1 VKNQKRIKN
10 RSFFFLISFLF
21 LTSLLSI
28 KTLKKLDLQ
37 DIRISG
43 SELFS
48 LNDVVKN
55 SSLNFPIRLIF
66 INANLLEKE
75 LKQNLSLKNVSVN
88 RELFPFGL
96 KVDINSRI
104 PIAYG
109 ERILNDE
116 KILGFIDKDGI
127 FINKQNVDEKNFNK
141 LTIQVFGWNE
151 KFKKILSEIF
161 IAIEN
166 YELEIVII
174 TFSSD
179 GFLTVEEKDLKTIF
193 LGFKP
198 NLINNQFQKINYLK
212 NEFKKNSFSKKIDN
226 QLEENYVISHINKIC
241 ENESILKIGQNIKY
255 DIRILNKYGVMFNSI
270 ADTMLI
276 SYSIDN
282 GIYKHN

>member
-1 VKNQKRIKN
+1 VKNQKRINN
-10 RSFFFLISFLF
+10 RSFSFLISFLF
-21 LTSLLSI
+21 LTTLLNI
-28 KTLKKLDLQ
+28 KSLKKVYIQ

-48 LNDVVKN
+48 QNDVVKN

-66 INANLLEKE
+66 VETNLLEKE
-75 LKQNLSLKNVSVN
+75 LKQNLSLKNVSVS

-96 KVDINSRI
+96 KIIVNTRI

-109 ERILNDE
+109 ERMLNDE

-127 FINKQNVDEKNFNK
+127 FINKQNVDEKNLNK
-141 LTIQVFGWNE
+141 LTIQVFGWKE

-166 YELEIVII
+166 YELEIVKV
-174 TFSSD
+174 TFSND

-198 NLINNQFQKINYLK
+198 NLINYQLQKINNLK
-212 NEFKKNSFSKKIDN
+212 NQLKKNSFSKKIDN
-226 QLEENYVISHINKIC
+226 IDLTNPDKPKI
-241 ENESILKIGQNIKY
+241 KVFKP
-255 DIRILNKYGVMFNSI
+255 
-270 ADTMLI
+270 
-276 SYSIDN
+276 
-282 GIYKHN
+282 

>member
-1 VKNQKRIKN
+1 VKNKKGIKN

-28 KTLKKLDLQ
+28 KTLKKVDIQ

-48 LNDVVKN
+48 QNDFIKN

-66 INANLLEKE
+66 VETNLLEKE

-96 KVDINSRI
+96 KVHINSRT
-104 PIAYG
+104 PKAYG

-127 FINKQNVDEKNFNK
+127 FINKQNVDKKNLNK
-141 LTIQVFGWNE
+141 LTIQVFGWQE

-161 IAIEN
+161 IALEN
-166 YELEIVII
+166 YELDIVKI
-174 TFSSD
+174 TFSPN
-179 GFLTVEEKDLKTIF
+179 GFLTVEEKDLQTIL
-193 LGFKP
+193 LGFNP
-198 NLINNQFQKINYLK
+198 NLINYQLQIINNLK
-212 NEFKKNSFSKKIDN
+212 NEFKKNSFSKKIYNVDLTN
-226 QLEENYVISHINKIC
+226 PDKPKI
-241 ENESILKIGQNIKY
+241 KVFKP
-255 DIRILNKYGVMFNSI
+255 
-270 ADTMLI
+270 
-276 SYSIDN
+276 
-282 GIYKHN
+282 

>member
-1 VKNQKRIKN
+1 VKNQKKIKN

-48 LNDVVKN
+48 QNDVVKN

-66 INANLLEKE
+66 VETNLLEKE
-75 LKQNLSLKNVSVN
+75 LKKNLSLKNVSVN

-127 FINKQNVDEKNFNK
+127 FINKQNVDEKKFNK
-141 LTIQVFGWNE
+141 PTIQVFGWKE

-166 YELEIVII
+166 YELEIVKIS
-174 TFSSD
+174 FSYD
-179 GFLTVEEKDLKTIF
+179 GFLTIEEKDLNTIF
-193 LGFKP
+193 LGLRP
-198 NLINNQFQKINYLK
+198 NLINYQLQIINNLK
-212 NEFKKNSFSKKIDN
+212 NEFKKSSFPKKID
-226 QLEENYVISHINKIC
+226 
-241 ENESILKIGQNIKY
+241 
-255 DIRILNKYGVMFNSI
+255 
-270 ADTMLI
+270 
-276 SYSIDN
+276 SIDLTN
-282 GIYKHN
+282 PDKPKIKVFKP